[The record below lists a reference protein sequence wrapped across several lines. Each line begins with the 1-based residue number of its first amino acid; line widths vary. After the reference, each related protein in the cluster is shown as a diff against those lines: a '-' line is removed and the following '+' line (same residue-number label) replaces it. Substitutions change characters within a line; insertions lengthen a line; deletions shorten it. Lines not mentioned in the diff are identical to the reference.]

1 MFACTLKE
9 QFHTAFLAPQG
20 ARPRKQGHGMGTWY
34 TTRED
39 VKRSLDINETARSNA
54 QVDRAIE
61 AASRAVEGYLHRVF
75 VPTLATRTFDWPN
88 GQHARSWRL
97 WLDHDDLI
105 SVTTLS
111 SGGTTIASTD
121 YFLEPAN
128 EGPPYDSIE
137 IDLDSTSAFSSSGTH
152 QRAISVTGLWGWS
165 NDTTTVGTIAEAL
178 DASETGVDVDGP
190 TASQVGVGSVLT
202 VDSERMLVTE
212 RGTLTTGQ
220 TLQSAMTNQNNNVTV
235 SVTTGSAFAVGEVIL
250 LDSERMLIV
259 DITSNDLTVKRA
271 WDGSV
276 IAAHTG
282 STVFAYRTLT
292 VARGALGTTAATHS
306 SGASVLRWDVP
317 GPVRELAMA
326 EAINNLEQAKAAYA
340 RTSGSGESEREMR
353 VLGLE
358 SLRKSV
364 RRSHG
369 RKGRVAAV

>member
-1 MFACTLKE
+1 
-9 QFHTAFLAPQG
+9 
-20 ARPRKQGHGMGTWY
+20 MGTWY

-75 VPTLATRTFDWPN
+75 VPTLATRTFPWPN
-88 GQHARSWRL
+88 GQHARAWRL

-111 SGGTTIASTD
+111 SGGTTIPAAD
-121 YFLEPAN
+121 FFLEPNN
-128 EGPPYDSIE
+128 EGPPFDSIE
-137 IDLDSTSAFSSSGTH
+137 IDLDSSSAWSTSGTH

-165 NDTTTVGTIAEAL
+165 NDTTSVGTIAEAL
-178 DASETGVDVDGP
+178 DFSETGVDVDGA
-190 TASQVGVGSVLT
+190 TAAQVGVGSVLT

-212 RGTLTTGQ
+212 RGTLSTGQ
-220 TLQSAMTNQNNNVTV
+220 TVQTPLTDVDNNVTV
-235 SVTTGSAFAVGEVIL
+235 AVTTGSAYAVGEVIL

-259 DITSNDLTVKRA
+259 DIAGNNLTVIRA

-276 IAAHTG
+276 LATHTG
-282 STVFAYRTLT
+282 STIFGYRTLT

-326 EAINNLEQAKAAYA
+326 EAINNLEQARAGYT
-340 RTSGSGESEREMR
+340 RTAGSGENERETK
-353 VLGLE
+353 VQGLE
-358 SLRKSV
+358 ALRKSV

-369 RKGRVAAV
+369 RKGRVVSV